1 MSAGTPQTPTAVL
14 PKGFQYGYATGEFCC
29 MTAEHTYEYIVFQ
42 RLMLHAVPK
51 RMAEVP
57 ACGMTLLPSP
67 VPSTTAL
74 LVKPRSTATISGA
87 TT

>member
-42 RLMLHAVPK
+42 RLMLHASCVAD
-51 RMAEVP
+51 R
-57 ACGMTLLPSP
+57 GRFQRGW
-67 VPSTTAL
+67 
-74 LVKPRSTATISGA
+74 PRSLRVG
-87 TT
+87 

>member
-42 RLMLHAVPK
+42 RLMLQ
-51 RMAEVP
+51 R
-57 ACGMTLLPSP
+57 GW
-67 VPSTTAL
+67 
-74 LVKPRSTATISGA
+74 PRSLRVG
-87 TT
+87 